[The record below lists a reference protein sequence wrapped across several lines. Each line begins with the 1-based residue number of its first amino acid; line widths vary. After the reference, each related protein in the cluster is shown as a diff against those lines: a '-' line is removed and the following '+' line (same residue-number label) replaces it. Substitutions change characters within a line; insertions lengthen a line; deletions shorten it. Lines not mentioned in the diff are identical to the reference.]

1 MQQLDLVIH
10 NPTGLHARPAKTFVK
25 LAKKYKSN
33 IKLHHG
39 DKAVNGKSL
48 IGVLKLG
55 IKYKGE
61 IRLVIDGEDEETAA
75 VALSEAVAEG
85 LGEEIHAPVATPA
98 PKAEVKAVAPAP
110 EPQSED
116 SNVLKGVTASAGIAI
131 GKVWQY
137 VSAEIT
143 LPTDYN
149 GLEAE
154 TNAFKSAA
162 DQAAKQLK
170 VLQAQTEAEV
180 GEEEAAIFEAHLE
193 LLNDPDTVQAT
204 LDKIATGKNAAHAWA
219 AVYEANA
226 QSLAALDDA
235 VLAER
240 SADMRDVGERVLR
253 CMTGQA
259 APQMPTEPFVLTT
272 DDLSPSMAAALDKS
286 LVLGICTAF
295 GGPNAHAAIL
305 ARAFGLP
312 ALVSVGEALLKLDDG
327 TNVIVDAKAGT
338 IQLNPTDAEMQQAK
352 DEQSQIKAAYEHA
365 LSTAGEPAT
374 TTDGH
379 RVEIA
384 ANVGDVESTREGYQ
398 LGAEGVGL
406 LRTEFLFLQR
416 DTAPTVAEQTEVYG
430 DILAAMHEHAVIIRT
445 LDVGGDKPLP
455 YINVPHEDN
464 PFLGERGIRLCLN
477 RPELLRD
484 QLTAIA
490 HASRRGRARIMFP
503 MVSDLNEL
511 LQARAMVEEVCKNV
525 GVPMPEIGIM
535 IEVPA
540 AALMAD
546 VLAPHIDFFS
556 IGTNDLTQY
565 TMAVDRM
572 HPALSKLS
580 DGLHPAVLRL
590 ISHTVKAAHEAG
602 KWVGVCGALGSD
614 PQAVPILVGLGVDE
628 LSVSVPAVPSVKA
641 QVRTLSFGGAKEVA
655 RAALQCATAADVR
668 QLVS

>member
-1 MQQLDLVIH
+1 MRQLDLTIY
-10 NPTGLHARPAKTFVK
+10 NATGLHARPAKTFVK

-33 IKLHHG
+33 IKLHHD

-55 IKYKGE
+55 IKYQGE
-61 IRLVIDGEDEETAA
+61 IRLVIEGEDEDAAA
-75 VALSEAVAEG
+75 VALTDAVADG
-85 LGEEIHAPVATPA
+85 LGEEVHAPVATPEPVKEEA
-98 PKAEVKAVAPAP
+98 PVVEPAP
-110 EPQSED
+110 VAQ
-116 SNVLKGVTASAGIAI
+116 NANLLQGVTASAGIAI

-143 LPTDYN
+143 LPTGYN
-149 GLEAE
+149 GVEAE
-154 TNAFKSAA
+154 TEALNTAIG
-162 DQAAKQLK
+162 QAEAQLNT
-170 VLQAQTEAEV
+170 LREQTEAKI

-193 LLNDPDTVQAT
+193 LLTDPDTIQAT
-204 LDKIATGKNAAHAWA
+204 LDKIGDGFNAATAWA
-219 AVYEANA
+219 EVTEASA
-226 QSLAALDDA
+226 RALAALDDE
-235 VLAER
+235 VLAAR

-259 APQMPTEPFVLTT
+259 APRMPNDPFVLIV

-286 LVLGICTAF
+286 LVLGICTAY

-312 ALVSVGEALLKLDDG
+312 AIVSVGEALLKLDNG
-327 TNVIVDAKAGT
+327 TNVIVDAKAAT
-338 IQLNPTDAEMQQAK
+338 IQLNPTDAEMQQAQT
-352 DEQSQIKAAYEHA
+352 EQDTIKAAYEHA
-365 LSTAGEPAT
+365 LATSGDPAI

-384 ANVGDVESTREGYQ
+384 ANVGDLDNTREGYR

-416 DTAPTVAEQTEVYG
+416 DTAPSVAEQTEVYG

-477 RPELLRD
+477 RPQLLRD

-490 HASRRGRARIMFP
+490 QASARGRARIMFP

-511 LQARAMVEEVCKNV
+511 LQARAMVEEVCQAA
-525 GVPMPEIGIM
+525 GVPMPEVGIM

-546 VLAPHIDFFS
+546 MLAPHVDFFS
-556 IGTNDLTQY
+556 VGTNDLTQY

-641 QVRTLSFGGAKEVA
+641 QIRTLSLSAAQELA
-655 RAALQCATAADVR
+655 RKALQSATAVDVR
-668 QLVS
+668 QLVG